1 MNDLKKI
8 ELGKS
13 KEYVPVMGIGTWG
26 IKRFRGKE
34 YYNTWINA
42 IQTGI
47 NEGMTFVDTAEMY
60 GNGQSEKIVGQAIK
74 SFKREDL
81 FIATKIF
88 PHHYG
93 YTGVKKAIDRS
104 LKKLDIKTIDLIQ
117 LHWPNP
123 LGLYKKTVKALEENV
138 KEGKVRYIGVSNFTK
153 NMCLKFR
160 NLLKNNDLVSNQIQM
175 SVVHQIGIRKQLEF
189 SNKEKI
195 TLIAWS
201 PLGHF
206 GFRST
211 PTSLNEVIQ
220 EIAENRKISWH
231 QTALSWL
238 TSQPNVIAIPK
249 SITPSHIK
257 ANAAAADIILTKD
270 EIDRIYHAKK
280 KTK

>member
-1 MNDLKKI
+1 MRKI

-13 KEYVPVMGIGTWG
+13 GEYIPVIGIGTWG
-26 IKRFRGKE
+26 IKRFRSEE
-34 YYNTWINA
+34 YYNSWINA
-42 IQTGI
+42 IQIGI
-47 NEGMTFVDTAEMY
+47 NEGMTLIDTAEMY
-60 GNGQSEKIVGQAIK
+60 GNGQSEKIVGKAIK

-93 YTGVKKAIDRS
+93 YSGVKKAIDRS

-123 LGLYKKTVKALEENV
+123 LGLYKNTVKALEESV
-138 KEGKVRYIGVSNFTK
+138 KDGKVRYIGVSNFTK

-160 NLLKNNDLVSNQIQM
+160 SLLKNNDLVSNQIQM
-175 SVVHQIGIRKQLEF
+175 SVVHQSGIRKQLEF

-206 GFRST
+206 GFRSA
-211 PTSLNEVIQ
+211 PASLNDIIE
-220 EIAENRKISWH
+220 EISLNRNITWH

-257 ANAAAADIILTKD
+257 SNAAAADIILTKD
-270 EIDRIYHAKK
+270 EIDRIYLAKK
-280 KTK
+280 KIK